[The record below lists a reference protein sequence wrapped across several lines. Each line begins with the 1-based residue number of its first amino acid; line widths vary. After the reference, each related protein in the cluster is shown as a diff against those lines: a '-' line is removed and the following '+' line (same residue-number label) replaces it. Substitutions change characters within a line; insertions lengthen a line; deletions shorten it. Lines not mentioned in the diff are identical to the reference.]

1 MNAGTPHPERSYSA
15 NDPRVV
21 QQTER
26 GVRDLLL
33 SLHTPEL
40 TALVDILRDVSDRNS
55 MNSKLYYAAKNALE
69 SRS

>member
-1 MNAGTPHPERSYSA
+1 MPSERS
-15 NDPRVV
+15 NDPRVTE
-21 QQTER
+21 QTER

-55 MNSKLYYAAKNALE
+55 MNAKLYYAAKDALDGRE
-69 SRS
+69 RSS